1 MSLYAPPA
9 VVCSLLVPGVMD
21 TTKPHILV
29 VDDEMGPRESLK
41 VILNPHYTV
50 HVAERGGQALELL
63 GKFPVDLVT
72 LDLKMPGLS
81 GINVLEKIKQYD
93 PDIEAIIITGYGSL
107 DTAIEG
113 LRLGAFD
120 YISKPFDVN
129 HILALVKRG
138 LERRNAKAKLRQVKA
153 DFLSNVSHEL
163 RTPLSVVVGF
173 VYLLLNQVIGK
184 LTEEQQRVL
193 ETVYRNSEEL
203 LELIDN
209 VLWITSLNAGD
220 AAATVEKFDARDV
233 VQEVIK
239 RYERP
244 LREKGLMLS
253 VNLPSH
259 EVPFFSD
266 RGKVERIFQN
276 VFNNA
281 IKFTQQGEISI
292 KLQESADHASLDYE
306 VSDTGIGIE
315 KNKIDAIFEPF
326 HQTDVSGHRSFS
338 GLGLG
343 LTVARRMAEILGGKL
358 EVTSKPNVGTRV
370 IMRFPSHFGAVAPV
384 AVEQRRYG

>member
-1 MSLYAPPA
+1 METS
-9 VVCSLLVPGVMD
+9 
-21 TTKPHILV
+21 KPHILI

-41 VILNPHYTV
+41 MILNPYYTV
-50 HVAERGGQALELL
+50 HVADRGAQAIEMLKEI
-63 GKFPVDLVT
+63 PIDLVT
-72 LDLKMPGLS
+72 LDLKMPGLT
-81 GINVLEKIKQYD
+81 GINVLEKVKEHD

-129 HILALVKRG
+129 HILSLVRRG
-138 LERRNAKAKLRQVKA
+138 LERRNAKARLRQVKS

-184 LTEEQQRVL
+184 LSEEQQKIL

-209 VLWITSLNAGD
+209 VLWMTSLNAGD
-220 AAATVEKFDARDV
+220 SSANIEQFDARDIV
-233 VQEVIK
+233 NETVK
-239 RYERP
+239 RYEKGIQD
-244 LREKGLMLS
+244 KGLT
-253 VNLPSH
+253 VNVEIAESG
-259 EVPFFSD
+259 VAIVSD
-266 RGKVERIFQN
+266 RSKVERVFQN

-281 IKFTQQGEISI
+281 VKFTSEGSVTVRVQPSSGRS
-292 KLQESADHASLDYE
+292 SVVFE
-306 VSDTGIGIE
+306 VTDTGTGIE
-315 KNKIDAIFEPF
+315 ENKIDTIFEPF
-326 HQTDVSGHRSFS
+326 HQADNSSIRSFS

-343 LTVARRMAEILGGKL
+343 LTVARRMAEIIGGKL
-358 EVTSKPNVGTRV
+358 EISSTPNVGTRV
-370 IMRFPSHFGAVAPV
+370 LMSFPAQAAGATAVAN
-384 AVEQRRYG
+384 EQRKYG

>member
-1 MSLYAPPA
+1 
-9 VVCSLLVPGVMD
+9 MD
-21 TTKPHILV
+21 ATKPHILV

-41 VILNPHYTV
+41 MILNPYYTV
-50 HVAERGGQALELL
+50 HVAERGGQAVEML

-81 GINVLEKIKQYD
+81 GIHVLEKLKEYD

-129 HILALVKRG
+129 HILSLVRRG
-138 LERRNAKAKLRQVKA
+138 LERRNAKSKLRQVKS

-184 LTEEQQRVL
+184 LSEEQQKVL
-193 ETVYRNSEEL
+193 ETIYRNSEEL

-209 VLWITSLNAGD
+209 VLWMTSLNAGD
-220 AAATVEKFDARDV
+220 ATATIEKFDGREIVREAV
-233 VQEVIK
+233 K
-239 RYERP
+239 RYERI
-244 LREKGLMLS
+244 LREKGLTLS
-253 VNLPSH
+253 VELADTGMSI
-259 EVPFFSD
+259 VSD
-266 RGKVERIFQN
+266 RSKVERIFQN
-276 VFNNA
+276 VLNNA
-281 IKFTQQGEISI
+281 IKFTSQGEIRIKAHPAANHSSI
-292 KLQESADHASLDYE
+292 EFD
-306 VSDTGIGIE
+306 VTDTGIGIA
-315 KNKIDAIFEPF
+315 KNKMDSIFEPF
-326 HQTDVSGHRSFS
+326 QQVDTSSHRSFS

-343 LTVARRMAEILGGKL
+343 LTVARRMAELIGGML
-358 EVTSKPNVGTRV
+358 EISSEAGKGTRV
-370 IMRFPSHFGAVAPV
+370 LMKFPSQASVA
-384 AVEQRRYG
+384 ASLLTEQRKYG

>member
-1 MSLYAPPA
+1 MLAYSA
-9 VVCSLLVPGVMD
+9 GMD
-21 TTKPHILV
+21 AIKPHILV

-41 VILNPHYTV
+41 MILNPYYNV
-50 HVAERGGQALELL
+50 HVAERGGQAVELL
-63 GKFPVDLVT
+63 GKFPLDLVT

-81 GINVLEKIKQYD
+81 GIHVLEKLKEYD

-129 HILALVKRG
+129 HILSLVRRG
-138 LERRNAKAKLRQVKA
+138 IERRSAKTKLRQVKA

-184 LTEEQQRVL
+184 LSNEQQKVL

-209 VLWITSLNAGD
+209 VLWMTSLNAGD
-220 AAATVEKFDARDV
+220 AAATVERFDAREIV
-233 VQEVIK
+233 REAVN
-239 RYERP
+239 RYERI
-244 LREKGLMLS
+244 LHEKGLALS
-253 VNLPSH
+253 L
-259 EVPFFSD
+259 ELADGGMFIFSD
-266 RGKVERIFQN
+266 RSKVERIFQN
-276 VFNNA
+276 VLNNA
-281 IKFTQQGEISI
+281 IKFTSQGEI
-292 KLQESADHASLDYE
+292 KVKAHLTADRSNIEFE
-306 VSDTGIGIE
+306 VTDTGIGIE
-315 KNKIDAIFEPF
+315 KNKMDSIFEPF
-326 HQTDVSGHRSFS
+326 QQVDMSSHRSFS

-343 LTVARRMAEILGGKL
+343 LTVARRMVELIGGTLEISSEAGK
-358 EVTSKPNVGTRV
+358 GTRV
-370 IMRFPSHFGAVAPV
+370 LMRFPSQASAAASLVTD
-384 AVEQRRYG
+384 QRKYG